1 MTTAPITIEPMQTK
15 YNLQVSRLLVQG
27 FRGKFQKLTNMNDDD
42 LALFFEKLFE
52 HYPTE
57 PASHRMVALQDGEVI
72 GTISIK
78 WMPEADIMQKQ
89 GLPSSKSFIRLGK
102 WNLLKMLIGLSL
114 LNHKPQ
120 VGECYIADI
129 VVHPDHRSKGI
140 GKLLFQWA
148 QHFVQTEPHLDVLSL
163 HVVGSNPRAKHLYE
177 LLSFQTHL
185 QKKSLVRHLLFNESK
200 WDYMVLNL
208 K

>member
-1 MTTAPITIEPMQTK
+1 MITAPITIELMQAK
-15 YNLQVSRLLVQG
+15 YNPQVSRMLVHG
-27 FRGKFQKLTNMNDDD
+27 FRGKFQTLTNMNDDD

-52 HYPTE
+52 HFHTE
-57 PASHRMVALQDGEVI
+57 PSSQRMVALQDGEVI

-78 WMPEADIMQKQ
+78 WKPVSDRKQK
-89 GLPSSKSFIRLGK
+89 LPSWKNFNRLGK

-114 LNHKPQ
+114 LDHKPQ
-120 VGECYIADI
+120 AGECYIADI

-140 GKLLFQWA
+140 GKLLLQWA

-163 HVVGSNPRAKHLYE
+163 HVVGSNQRAKHLYE

-185 QKKSLVRHLLFNESK
+185 QKKSLVRHLLFKESK
-200 WDYMVLNL
+200 WDYMLMKL